1 MCRNRSKTLDA
12 PDWLRTSTVELVSS
26 HEAGYLEHC
35 RRYAMEC
42 ERK

>member
-1 MCRNRSKTLDA
+1 MAKENITRYPLPKPA
-12 PDWLRTSTVELVSS
+12 VELVSS
-26 HEAGYLEHC
+26 HEAGYLEHG